1 MKIIVFTIT
10 TIAIFV
16 SSTCKAQVV
25 DDKINVILL
34 GTFHY
39 GTTTDATITDF
50 PDLFSKKRQEEL
62 EKLTSQLAKL
72 EIDKIFIERQE
83 DSQKKYDSLY
93 KNYLS
98 KKLTDTITLRP
109 EEVQIGFRLAKK
121 SKLKKVYCV
130 DVKQELPYD
139 KIKEFELKYKDKK
152 DAPFF
157 LESKYPFRDK
167 SQKLDLS
174 KQTLSEYYLKMNNDY
189 HKKYRLYD
197 YFHYSMSYLENDDF
211 TGAEFTGMWY
221 KRNLK
226 IFSKILNNITVGDKT
241 IFILFGSSHTD
252 ILEQFFNSNPHFN
265 VIDLGKVISK

>member
-1 MKIIVFTIT
+1 MKIIVYTIT
-10 TIAIFV
+10 TIVIFI

-39 GTTTDATITDF
+39 GATTDATKTVF

-62 EKLTSQLAKL
+62 EKLTNQLAKL

-83 DSQKKYDSLY
+83 ESQKKYDSLY

-98 KKLTDTITLRP
+98 KKLTDTTLLRP
-109 EEVQIGFRLAKK
+109 EEVQIGFRLAE
-121 SKLKKVYCV
+121 KLKLEKVYCV

-139 KIKEFELKYKDKK
+139 KIKDYELKHKDKE

-157 LESKYPFRDK
+157 LESKYPFNDK

-174 KQTLSEYYLKMNNDY
+174 KQTLLEYYLKMNNDY
-189 HKKYRLYD
+189 HKKHRLYD
-197 YFHYSMSYLENDDF
+197 YFHYSMSYLEKDDF

-221 KRNLK
+221 ERNLK
-226 IFSKILNNITVGDKT
+226 IFSKILNNLTAEDRT

-265 VIDLGKVISK
+265 VIDLDEVISE